1 MVKTKKLGRFST
13 PQEASDV
20 YQQALNNI
28 KLKRRL
34 YRYEVEY
41 TLPTTSR

>member
-1 MVKTKKLGRFST
+1 MNKTKKMGRFST

-28 KLKRRL
+28 KINTKKK
-34 YRYEVEY
+34 
-41 TLPTTSR
+41 